1 MTTNQHR
8 MPTSPDDLARI
19 ADVRAMCASG
29 EARRIREMARVTLR
43 EVAAAVGVDHKTV
56 IGWETGR
63 TTCVSPHALAYA
75 DALNAMARFADPADT
90 NPRSPVRGRSRAR
103 AAA

>member
-1 MTTNQHR
+1 MTHQHR
-8 MPTSPDDLARI
+8 LPACPEDLARI

-56 IGWETGR
+56 VGWETGR
-63 TTCVSPHALAYA
+63 TTCVSPYALAYA
-75 DALNAMARFADPADT
+75 DALNAMVRFADPAGAA
-90 NPRSPVRGRSRAR
+90 PGRPARARSRAR

>member
-1 MTTNQHR
+1 MTHQHR
-8 MPTSPDDLARI
+8 MPASPEDLARI

-43 EVAAAVGVDHKTV
+43 EVAAAIGVDHKTIV
-56 IGWETGR
+56 GWETGR
-63 TTCVSPHALAYA
+63 TTCVSPYALAYA
-75 DALNAMARFADPADT
+75 DALNAMARVADPNGAALS
-90 NPRSPVRGRSRAR
+90 RSGSARSRAE